1 MIHRDHQLYINFVSC
16 LLLAPKTTKV
26 QLAFRQYESAENE
39 PKLYICR
46 LENHNSELK
55 DPLKLCRAEENCRGE
70 WSSKS
75 TDSKWSKFWNNLERW
90 QNSVT
95 SHRCTSVG
103 PDASFFI
110 KYLSMRIWLFLHRV
124 DLCVAFYIW
133 QDIHWVL
140 YNALALVLLPI
151 WCLMARVCFSCPA
164 VIEVFQVCMSL
175 AYSLSAK
182 IFMAEECQVSPRRDK
197 LLLAMLL
204 LLAEAEWYERKCQR
218 RRPLHPGKVIFMK
231 VCKSALCLLLVIY
244 DAILNNDGRWMKND
258 LRLACCLCWNILWH
272 FEKRMV

>member
-1 MIHRDHQLYINFVSC
+1 M
-16 LLLAPKTTKV
+16 
-26 QLAFRQYESAENE
+26 SAENE

-46 LENHNSELK
+46 LK

-70 WSSKS
+70 WSNKS
-75 TDSKWSKFWNNLERW
+75 TDSKWSEFWNNLERW

-151 WCLMARVCFSCPA
+151 WWPTCLPVLWPEFALAVLPLLKCSRSACLSLIPCLQRSSWLKSVKCHRGVISSCWRCCYCLQRQSDTKGNVSDAGLCILEKSYLWKYVNLRCVCCSWYTMQYWTMM
-164 VIEVFQVCMSL
+164 E
-175 AYSLSAK
+175 
-182 IFMAEECQVSPRRDK
+182 D
-197 LLLAMLL
+197 
-204 LLAEAEWYERKCQR
+204 EW
-218 RRPLHPGKVIFMK
+218 
-231 VCKSALCLLLVIY
+231 
-244 DAILNNDGRWMKND
+244 
-258 LRLACCLCWNILWH
+258 
-272 FEKRMV
+272 RMTCG